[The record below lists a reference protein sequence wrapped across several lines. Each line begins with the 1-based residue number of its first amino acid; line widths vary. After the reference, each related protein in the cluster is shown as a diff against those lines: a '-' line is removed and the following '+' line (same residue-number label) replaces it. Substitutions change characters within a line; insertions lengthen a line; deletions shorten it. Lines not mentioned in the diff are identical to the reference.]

1 MVEHSSLSK
10 LVGSTLAGY
19 QLEQLIERQKMGPV
33 FLARA
38 TTTKTACLLRIL
50 DIPADLT
57 PEARIVYLGRF
68 QQEANSVSMLQHPS
82 ILPVLDYGNYQG
94 MPYLVSPH
102 IPTLTSLHAHLA
114 QYGPVDQ
121 IVASR
126 YLDQMAAALEYA
138 HQQAVLHRNLTI
150 NSIFLD
156 SMSPSS
162 LAHSPHLVI
171 ADFGVM
177 RMLEL
182 SHQNGQAHRYY
193 GSSEASTPEQLLG
206 KPVDSYADTYALG
219 ALLYRLLT
227 GHRVYTGNTHEEIVQ
242 QHLHAPVPPLGKW
255 RSDLSPGLDS
265 IIGRAMAK
273 EPAQRFRQPTELA
286 NAYHQLVA
294 PHDTVRP
301 PLVIPTPPVGVRS
314 IAPRGDGTAPAGAK
328 NLKRVAQA
336 PLRPPTQRVA
346 QVSRRRVLFLI
357 VAGGGVA
364 AAAVTTVA
372 LFGNHFLAGST
383 ASVTTVN
390 TPVANSGGSTPSNP
404 QATATPAQ
412 TGHVLAHTSD
422 IPLNSAKT
430 FTIANHNNPGLL
442 IHLSD
447 NSFVAFDSTCTHT
460 GCAVNYNAQDKLL
473 KCPCHGAAFDPA
485 KNAAVVQGPAP
496 TPLAP
501 VKISVNGDGTITT
514 T

>member
-1 MVEHSSLSK
+1 
-10 LVGSTLAGY
+10 
-19 QLEQLIERQKMGPV
+19 
-33 FLARA
+33 
-38 TTTKTACLLRIL
+38 
-50 DIPADLT
+50 
-57 PEARIVYLGRF
+57 
-68 QQEANSVSMLQHPS
+68 
-82 ILPVLDYGNYQG
+82 
-94 MPYLVSPH
+94 
-102 IPTLTSLHAHLA
+102 
-114 QYGPVDQ
+114 
-121 IVASR
+121 
-126 YLDQMAAALEYA
+126 MAAALEYA

-162 LAHSPHLVI
+162 LAHPPHLVI

-182 SHQNGQAHRYY
+182 SRQDGQAQRYY

-206 KPVDSYADTYALG
+206 KPVDTYADTYALG

-242 QHLHAPVPPLGKW
+242 QHLHAPVPPLSKW
-255 RSDLSPGLDS
+255 RSDLPPGLDS

-301 PLVIPTPPVGVRS
+301 PLVIPTPSIGARS
-314 IAPRGDGTAPAGAK
+314 IEPREGGTTPAGAK
-328 NLKRVAQA
+328 DLKRVAQA
-336 PLRPPTQRVA
+336 PLRPPAQRVA

-390 TPVANSGGSTPSNP
+390 TPSNT
-404 QATATPAQ
+404 QATTVPAQ
-412 TGHVLAHTSD
+412 TARR
-422 IPLNSAKT
+422 
-430 FTIANHNNPGLL
+430 
-442 IHLSD
+442 
-447 NSFVAFDSTCTHT
+447 
-460 GCAVNYNAQDKLL
+460 
-473 KCPCHGAAFDPA
+473 
-485 KNAAVVQGPAP
+485 
-496 TPLAP
+496 
-501 VKISVNGDGTITT
+501 
-514 T
+514 